1 MIFFL
6 FIIIIIFLITSILT
20 TYEHFSQQNDFI
32 YTNQPLNS
40 NEKNVKFIEQ
50 HFLDSILSSQN
61 IDKNIIIDPLDFY
74 HSLSTLYK
82 STKVDYG
89 HFMFLS
95 TTQLSIPCTFQFE
108 FQTIGY
114 LTKTDYHF
122 IMAIIKGYR
131 MFKNTIKLV
140 KLNPT
145 VPQFDKVDF
154 VITRIVRNSKFYK
167 QILNLNLY
175 IYGFKDIDI
184 HRIRLFYPFVKS
196 HYIDLNTFFPSS
208 KTLKLEEKT
217 TNIPSLSLR
226 LVTVNIKED
235 FITRLNISKEAYDER
250 YGCYNDEKNIN
261 MALCNSKYDMIGNI
275 KDYESLWDKK
285 CKSDYECPFYL
296 ANKQYPNSRGGC
308 IKKDNEQ
315 YGSCE
320 MPIGVIQTGY
330 TKYKDKP
337 FCYYKNGTCENED
350 YAFPNDQK
358 ERIKHKKEI
367 IINM

>member
-1 MIFFL
+1 MIFLL
-6 FIIIIIFLITSILT
+6 FIIIIIFIITSILSN
-20 TYEHFSQQNDFI
+20 YEHFSQQNNFI
-32 YTNQPLNS
+32 YTHQPLNS
-40 NEKNVKFIEQ
+40 NQKNVKFIEQ
-50 HFLDSILSSQN
+50 HSLDKIIQSKN
-61 IDKNIIIDPLDFY
+61 INQNIIIDPLDFY
-74 HSLSTLYK
+74 TTLSNQYQSIK
-82 STKVDYG
+82 IDHG

-95 TTQLSIPCTFQFE
+95 FKQLSIPCTFQFE
-108 FQTIGY
+108 YQTIGY

-140 KLNPT
+140 KLNLT
-145 VPQFDKVDF
+145 IPQFDKVDF
-154 VITRIVRNSKFYK
+154 VITRIVINSKFYK

-196 HYIDLNTFFPSS
+196 HYINLNTFFPTS

-217 TNIPSLSLR
+217 TNIPSLSLH
-226 LVTVNIKED
+226 LININIKED
-235 FITRLNISKEAYDER
+235 FITRLNISKEAYDKR
-250 YGCYNDEKNIN
+250 YSCYNDEQNIN

-285 CKSDYECPFYL
+285 CKSNYECPFYL
-296 ANKQYPNSRGGC
+296 ANKQYPNTRGGC
-308 IKKDNEQ
+308 IKKDNEK

-320 MPIGVIQTGY
+320 MPVGVIQTGY

-337 FCYYKNGTCENED
+337 FCYYKNGTCENKD

-358 ERIKHKKEI
+358 QRLKNKKEI